1 MLYVV
6 ISPHV
11 FLTWELIYT
20 PTCYLYTIYITNNFL
35 LVFNLII
42 NSSLLAP
49 SQEHFLTFG
58 TFTSPHKVGH
68 LRILEQGQIPIPS
81 LARDGGGGG
90 DRVYIESCIITLC
103 MISSTRDCT
112 KNLKVA
118 TVIQFSKSLQ
128 FTVVE

>member
-11 FLTWELIYT
+11 FHTWELIYT
-20 PTCYLYTIYITNNFL
+20 PTCYLYTTHITNNFL
-35 LVFNLII
+35 LVFNIII
-42 NSSLLAP
+42 NSSHLAP
-49 SQEHFLTFG
+49 SQGHFLTFR

-81 LARDGGGGG
+81 LAWDGGGGDG
-90 DRVYIESCIITLC
+90 VYIESCIITLC
-103 MISSTRDCT
+103 MISSARDCT

-118 TVIQFSKSLQ
+118 TVIQFSKSPQ